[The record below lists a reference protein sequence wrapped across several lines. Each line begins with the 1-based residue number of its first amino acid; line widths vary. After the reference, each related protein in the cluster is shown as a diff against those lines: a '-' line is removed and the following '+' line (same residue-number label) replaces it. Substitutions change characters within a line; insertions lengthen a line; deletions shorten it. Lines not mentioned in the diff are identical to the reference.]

1 MIRRSAPAGPEPGTD
16 AITGPQRR
24 GSSEASMRWDGWIQQ
39 GRARLAAAAL
49 CAAAALAL
57 GCGDDTDGSAGATSG
72 GSGGAD
78 GAGCLDARS
87 HDALFSLVDPA
98 WCAVAVYRTD
108 EELGFASVTW
118 GRHGGPM
125 LARSDAEG
133 AVEIV
138 RLTPPDEADG
148 ALAAARTTV
157 DAGLPDGAFL
167 GGQAVDLPFFGWTA
181 ISWTRA
187 FPDTRGELV
196 LIEDRAVAKRYE
208 VNGFFAAAAVEGRLL
223 HTGLSPLG
231 DPAAG
236 PNGLYAADRCG
247 AAGQDARLVPEG
259 DASCAEPAAVA
270 AWGDSSGPVAAD
282 LRGNVFAV
290 LPSADGT
297 QQARGFAASAI
308 ARGAGPA
315 EGDVLFSL
323 PGSGMSLAALAPE
336 QGAPGLLVFQPSDPA
351 TYEALA
357 PVAVAFS
364 DDGGRVRADGSP
376 APLLELATAG
386 TSLALLAD
394 DANRLWIGG
403 PLPSGGF
410 LFAVAVRR

>member
-1 MIRRSAPAGPEPGTD
+1 
-16 AITGPQRR
+16 
-24 GSSEASMRWDGWIQQ
+24 MRWDGWMEQ

-49 CAAAALAL
+49 CAAATAFAQ
-57 GCGDDTDGSAGATSG
+57 GCGDDADGSAGAASG
-72 GSGGAD
+72 GGGGAD
-78 GAGCLDARS
+78 GAGCLDAQS
-87 HDALFSLVDPA
+87 HGALFSLVDPA
-98 WCAVAVYRTD
+98 WCAVAAYTTD
-108 EELGFASVTW
+108 EEIGFASVTW

-125 LARSDAEG
+125 FARSGAEG

-138 RLTPPDEADG
+138 RLTPPEAADG
-148 ALAAARTTV
+148 ELAAARTTI
-157 DAGLPDGAFL
+157 DAGVPDGAFL

-181 ISWTRA
+181 ISWTSA
-187 FPDTRGELV
+187 FPETLGELI
-196 LIEDRAVAKRYE
+196 LIEDRAAAERYE

-223 HTGLSPLG
+223 YTGLSPLG
-231 DPAAG
+231 DLAAG
-236 PNGLYAADRCG
+236 ANALYAADRCG
-247 AAGQDARLVPEG
+247 AEGQDARLAPEG

-297 QQARGFAASAI
+297 QEARGFAAGAI

-315 EGDVLFSL
+315 EGDVVFSL
-323 PGSGMSLAALAPE
+323 PGSGTSLAALAPE
-336 QGAPGLLVFQPSDPA
+336 QGAPGVLVFQPSDPA

-357 PVAVAFS
+357 PVAVGYS

-386 TSLALLAD
+386 TTLSLVTD

>member
-1 MIRRSAPAGPEPGTD
+1 
-16 AITGPQRR
+16 
-24 GSSEASMRWDGWIQQ
+24 MRWNGWIHQ

-57 GCGDDTDGSAGATSG
+57 GCGDDADGSAGATSG
-72 GSGGAD
+72 GAGGS
-78 GAGCLDARS
+78 GAGCVDARS
-87 HDALFSLVDPA
+87 HDALFSLIDPA
-98 WCAVAVYRTD
+98 WCAVAVYTTD
-108 EELGFASVTW
+108 EEIGFASVTW

-125 LARSDAEG
+125 FARSDAEG

-138 RLTPPDEADG
+138 RLTPPEGADG
-148 ALAAARTTV
+148 RLAAARATV
-157 DAGLPDGAFL
+157 DAGIPDGAFL
-167 GGQAVDLPFFGWTA
+167 GGQAVDLPFFDWTA
-181 ISWTRA
+181 ISWTGA
-187 FPDTRGELV
+187 FPDTLGELL
-196 LIEDRAVAKRYE
+196 LIEDRAVATRYE

-223 HTGLSPLG
+223 HTGLSPVG
-231 DPAAG
+231 DPDART
-236 PNGLYAADRCG
+236 NGLYAADRCG
-247 AAGQDARLVPEG
+247 AAGQDARLAPEG

-282 LRGNVFAV
+282 RRGNVFAV
-290 LPSADGT
+290 LPSAGGE
-297 QQARGFAASAI
+297 QQARGFAAGAI

-336 QGAPGLLVFQPSDPA
+336 QGAPGLLVFQPNDPA

-357 PVAVAFS
+357 PIAVAFS

-376 APLLELATAG
+376 ASLIELATAG
-386 TSLALLAD
+386 TSLSLLAD
-394 DANRLWIGG
+394 EANRLWIGG
-403 PLPSGGF
+403 PLPSGGY